1 MIKISKKI
9 NKCRICEDYNLID
22 MFDFGKIA
30 LTGTFPASKK
40 KNINKT
46 PLSVVF
52 SRKSKLLQL
61 KHNYNFQNLFGQ
73 NYGYRSGLN
82 NSMVYHLKKKF
93 YYLSDR
99 IEIKPND
106 NILDIGSN
114 DGTFLNFFSSNLNL
128 IGCDP
133 SAKKF
138 QRFYK
143 KNIKILYSIFDDKVI
158 NKLPYKFKLITAIAM
173 FYDLDNPLSFLK
185 NIQKILHKD
194 GVFHV
199 EIAYLPDIIKA
210 FSFDTFCQEHLTYFS
225 YISFKNLI
233 NQTNLRIVDYHRNSI
248 NGGSINFDLVHQN
261 SNIKSKVKKLNN
273 LYRNEIE
280 NGFHK
285 VSKYRSFFKNVKKNI
300 LEINNRITKI
310 SKNKKIYGFGAST
323 KGNVTLQ
330 VCKLD
335 TNLISAI
342 YDVNKEKFK
351 KYTPGSKILIRDE
364 INLKKDKPDYIIF
377 LIWHFKQTIKEK
389 FKKYKLKNTKF
400 IWLFPKLKISRKV

>member
-9 NKCRICEDYNLID
+9 NKCRICKDYNLVD
-22 MFDFGKIA
+22 LFDFGKIA
-30 LTGTFPASKK
+30 LTGTFPVSKK
-40 KNINKT
+40 KNIKKT

-52 SRKSKLLQL
+52 STKSKLLQL
-61 KHNYNFQNLFGQ
+61 KHNYNFKNLFGQ
-73 NYGYRSGLN
+73 NYGYRSSLN
-82 NSMVYHLKKKF
+82 NSMIDHLKKKF
-93 YYLSDR
+93 CYLSNKVA
-99 IEIKPND
+99 IKSND

-143 KNIKILYSIFDDKVI
+143 KNIKIFYSIFDNKVI
-158 NKLPYKFKLITAIAM
+158 YKLPFKFKLITAIAM
-173 FYDLDNPLSFLK
+173 FYDLDNPLGFIK

-199 EIAYLPDIIKA
+199 EIAYLPDIIKT

-225 YISFKNLI
+225 FISFKNLI

-248 NGGSINFDLVHQN
+248 NGGSINFDLVHEN
-261 SNIKSKVKKLNN
+261 SKIKSKVKKLNN
-273 LYRNEIE
+273 LYRNEIKD
-280 NGFHK
+280 GFHK
-285 VSKYRSFFKNVKKNI
+285 VSKYRSFFKNIKKNI
-300 LEINNRITKI
+300 LEINNSITKI

-335 TNLISAI
+335 SNLISAI
-342 YDVNKEKFK
+342 YDVNKEKFN
-351 KYTPGSKILIRDE
+351 KYTPGTKILIRDE